1 MAFSLNNNTHSHTP
15 SLFFCFLFFV
25 ILENKKV
32 NCRHIH
38 VGSSSSCMAL
48 QSFSVLALSRPL
60 LSRSLARSFG
70 EASKIAARLQVDRL
84 DARRSSKVWN
94 MNTIA
99 SSTPVRHP
107 FFGKSKCL
115 QYSKSFFN
123 HIIRDKYLTRINY
136 RHEMS
141 RTIKPCR

>member
-107 FFGKSKCL
+107 FWEKQMLTIFKEFL
-115 QYSKSFFN
+115 QPY
-123 HIIRDKYLTRINY
+123 YTRQIFDAHKLSTRNVEDY
-136 RHEMS
+136 
-141 RTIKPCR
+141 